1 MYDKDEIR
9 DNLTVEDIYDLLEE
23 WGGEPQ
29 YTSFG
34 LTARTICHNPAGEG
48 HRKLYYYDNSK
59 LFKCYTECD
68 ETFDIYTLVIKV
80 MDIQEHK
87 TFKFYDALSWIA
99 NYFHIASLTV
109 IDNDITIE
117 DWKYLDKYAKIND
130 NKISYQKVTDIKLK
144 QYQSSLLEHFNY
156 NVSIIPWIKE
166 GITKE
171 VLESYMIGYYPGQN
185 YITIPHFD
193 INGNFIGLRGRALDE
208 ENAENYG
215 KYRPLKI
222 NNILYNHPLGLNLYG
237 IDSSKEAIKNA
248 KKAIVM
254 EGEKSVLKYA
264 TYFGLDN
271 NISVACCG
279 STISSFQIDLLLSL
293 GVEEII
299 IAFDRQFQEIGDKEF
314 KLFTKKL
321 QHIHDRFKNYANITI
336 MFDKNKLTSYK
347 DSPIDQ
353 GPEIFL
359 QLFKERI
366 YL

>member
-1 MYDKDEIR
+1 M
-9 DNLTVEDIYDLLEE
+9 N
-23 WGGEPQ
+23 
-29 YTSFG
+29 
-34 LTARTICHNPAGEG
+34 
-48 HRKLYYYDNSK
+48 
-59 LFKCYTECD
+59 
-68 ETFDIYTLVIKV
+68 
-80 MDIQEHK
+80 IQEHK
-87 TFKFYDALSWIA
+87 IFKFYDALRWIA
-99 NYFHIASLTV
+99 NYFHIAAF
-109 IDNDITIE
+109 DIIE
-117 DWKYLDKYAKIND
+117 NNIEIPDWEYLDKYSKIKENSLSS
-130 NKISYQKVTDIKLK
+130 NKLTDVKLNK
-144 QYQSSLLEHFNY
+144 YSPFILEHFNY
-156 NVSIIPWIKE
+156 NINIIPWIKE

-171 VLESYMIGYYPGQN
+171 VMESYMIGYYPGKD

-193 INGNFIGLRGRALDE
+193 IDGNFIGLRGRALNE
-208 ENAENYG
+208 EEAENYG

-222 NNILYNHPLGLNLYG
+222 NNVLYNHPLGLNLYG
-237 IDSSKEAIKNA
+237 IDSSKEAIKA
-248 KKAIVM
+248 TKKAIVV

-279 STISSFQIDLLLSL
+279 STISSFQINLLLSL